1 MIFFIYVFHTDCYK
15 TTPNSRL
22 CTLLLQLLT
31 KSVVN
36 NFVWM
41 TAQFKLTLSI
51 SSSQLVLIST
61 FIGMSGN
68 ASKTLSSNGIWQSS
82 FFTLHLTPVRRIKT
96 SLRPQYFKQHYFNR
110 SRLDPVNYF
119 SKGGGMR
126 EARGELLFLPRE
138 RNEARCVPLLLY
150 GM

>member
-1 MIFFIYVFHTDCYK
+1 MVMIFFIYVFHTDCYK
-15 TTPNSRL
+15 TTP
-22 CTLLLQLLT
+22 

-68 ASKTLSSNGIWQSS
+68 ASKTLSSNGMWQSS
-82 FFTLHLTPVRRIKT
+82 FFTLHLTPVGRIKT
-96 SLRPQYFKQHYFNR
+96 SLRPQ
-110 SRLDPVNYF
+110 
-119 SKGGGMR
+119 
-126 EARGELLFLPRE
+126 
-138 RNEARCVPLLLY
+138 
-150 GM
+150 